1 MNRQT
6 IFKGSPI
13 AVLAFSVLLLVG
25 SSCTKQESAPQP
37 EKVVARADFSMEVG
51 ENDGGTKASVSDGFL
66 NWQTGD
72 LIVMASNGQINGTL
86 VCTSVDGDGS
96 ATFSGEITNF
106 TPAGVNLYFLGNRN
120 VDGMTPQ
127 FDFSLQQ
134 GNIANAA
141 NYVFLKK
148 TGVILKEVT
157 DHSWEPE
164 GSVVFEGMTSLLT
177 LNLAPAN
184 SPAAKGGIATSA
196 KIDGLKNCM
205 TVDLATG
212 DVTSSYVK
220 MLGGTDDNTVTTVS
234 PRYVG
239 ELSNSYVVAVI
250 PQNASGLAMN
260 VNYLNTDG
268 STETTRWSGINWDM
282 TDKAGKTISTD
293 WTSAG
298 KTPTIV
304 ESSLKGGYSGVAVEG
319 GENADGL
326 NHKGG
331 YDGVNVGDEADN
343 PQGNKGGYTGT
354 EVL

>member
-13 AVLAFSVLLLVG
+13 AVLALSVLLLVG
-25 SSCTKQESAPQP
+25 SSCTKQGSDPQP
-37 EKVVARADFSMEVG
+37 EKVVARAGFSMGVG
-51 ENDGGTKASVSDGFL
+51 EKDGGTKASVSGGYL

-148 TGVILKEVT
+148 TGVVLKEVA

-164 GSVVFEGMTSLLT
+164 NNVAFEGMTSLLT
-177 LNLAPAN
+177 LNLAPAG
-184 SPAAKGGIATSA
+184 SPATNGGIATSA

-212 DVTSSYVK
+212 AVTPTFVK
-220 MLGGTDDNTVTTVS
+220 MLDGTTDNVTTSVS
-234 PRYVG
+234 PSGTANY
-239 ELSNSYVVAVI
+239 SNSYVIAVI
-250 PQNASGLAMN
+250 PQNAPDLAMS

-268 STETTRWSGINWDM
+268 STETTQWSGINWNM
-282 TDKAGKTISTD
+282 TYKAGKTIITD
-293 WTSAG
+293 WTGAG
-298 KTPTIV
+298 KAPTIV

-331 YDGVNVGDEADN
+331 YGGANADGSVDN